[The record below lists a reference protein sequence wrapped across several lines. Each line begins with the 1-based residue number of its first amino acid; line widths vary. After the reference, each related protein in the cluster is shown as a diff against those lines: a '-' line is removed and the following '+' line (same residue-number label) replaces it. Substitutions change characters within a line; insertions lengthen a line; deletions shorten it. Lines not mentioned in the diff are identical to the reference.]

1 MRRRRFLKTGGLAE
15 LLAAMPRAFARAVG
29 YPRAL
34 QGPMA
39 GAPGPNHFT
48 IWTRASGL
56 FDVTLEYST
65 DRDFATVIEGPT
77 ATATAIDE
85 GCVVLRAENLQ
96 PDTDYWYRLRYAGEH
111 DRYQPLPYRTR
122 TAPAGPAKF
131 RVAFGSCCRI
141 QFDQEQRIWN
151 AVRALEPDMFLWLG
165 DNIYAASDQPDALV
179 DLYARG
185 RTLARP
191 KPLLPSVPQHARCR
205 AAPCRTPTAPWGP
218 GKVRVPFGCCCR
230 VRFEQEQ
237 PRWKAVRALEPDM
250 WLWRGDNI
258 CADSDQPGAL
268 VDLYAGGRTVER
280 LEPLLRS
287 LPQRAPWDDRDF

>member
-1 MRRRRFLKTGGLAE
+1 MIRRP
-15 LLAAMPRAFARAVG
+15 PRSTRTDTLFPYTTLCRS

-96 PDTDYWYRLRYAGEH
+96 QDTDYWYRLRYAGEH

-122 TAPAGPAKF
+122 
-131 RVAFGSCCRI
+131 
-141 QFDQEQRIWN
+141 
-151 AVRALEPDMFLWLG
+151 PDRK
-165 DNIYAASDQPDALV
+165 S
-179 DLYARG
+179 
-185 RTLARP
+185 T
-191 KPLLPSVPQHARCR
+191 
-205 AAPCRTPTAPWGP
+205 
-218 GKVRVPFGCCCR
+218 
-230 VRFEQEQ
+230 
-237 PRWKAVRALEPDM
+237 
-250 WLWRGDNI
+250 
-258 CADSDQPGAL
+258 
-268 VDLYAGGRTVER
+268 R
-280 LEPLLRS
+280 LNSSP
-287 LPQRAPWDDRDF
+287 

>member
-1 MRRRRFLKTGGLAE
+1 MRRRRFLKTGGLAA

-96 PDTDYWYRLRYAGEH
+96 PDTDYWRSEEH
-111 DRYQPLPYRTR
+111 TSELQ
-122 TAPAGPAKF
+122 
-131 RVAFGSCCRI
+131 
-141 QFDQEQRIWN
+141 
-151 AVRALEPDMFLWLG
+151 
-165 DNIYAASDQPDALV
+165 
-179 DLYARG
+179 
-185 RTLARP
+185 
-191 KPLLPSVPQHARCR
+191 
-205 AAPCRTPTAPWGP
+205 
-218 GKVRVPFGCCCR
+218 
-230 VRFEQEQ
+230 
-237 PRWKAVRALEPDM
+237 
-250 WLWRGDNI
+250 
-258 CADSDQPGAL
+258 
-268 VDLYAGGRTVER
+268 
-280 LEPLLRS
+280 S
-287 LPQRAPWDDRDF
+287 LMRNS

>member
-131 RVAFGSCCRI
+131 RVAFGSCCRHK
-141 QFDQEQRIWN
+141 FDQEQRLWN
-151 AVRALEPDMFLWLG
+151 EVRSLEPDMLQRLG
-165 DNIYAASDQPDALV
+165 DTIYADSAQHEAHV
-179 DLYARG
+179 DLYG
-185 RTLARP
+185 
-191 KPLLPSVPQHARCR
+191 
-205 AAPCRTPTAPWGP
+205 
-218 GKVRVPFGCCCR
+218 
-230 VRFEQEQ
+230 
-237 PRWKAVRALEPDM
+237 AV
-250 WLWRGDNI
+250 
-258 CADSDQPGAL
+258 
-268 VDLYAGGRTVER
+268 RTVEPSA
-280 LEPLLRS
+280 PLLIPLTKLDTRTHNHT
-287 LPQRAPWDDRDF
+287 